1 MPRYF
6 VEAYRRLFLETAIV
20 ADDKDTAEND
30 ARTLIESLPTGEW
43 DSCTDLVTVVEAS
56 DG

>member
-30 ARTLIESLPTGEW
+30 ARTLMRVCLQANGIHALIS
-43 DSCTDLVTVVEAS
+43 
-56 DG
+56 